1 MAENMKTGS
10 HTWKDI
16 IVHGA
21 AQSGIAVQPYQAD
34 QFAVHAGL
42 LKEWNQKINL
52 TAIDEPVEVAV
63 KHFLDAIIP
72 SRYIKPDSR
81 LLDVG
86 SGAGFPGIA
95 IKVMIPTIEVTLV
108 EATRKK
114 VSFLKHVIRE
124 LHLNGISAI
133 QSRIENL
140 PPQAGSGFDVIVS
153 RAFSNLSEFVEKS
166 LPYLARGGLL
176 MAYKGRGFTEETLDV
191 QATPGTHKP
200 SLISIKNIDRRFQM
214 TIVHF
219 KLPFL
224 ELNRSLILLQS
235 QNISV

>member
-1 MAENMKTGS
+1 MEIGS
-10 HTWKDI
+10 QAWKDT
-16 IVHGA
+16 IVVGA
-21 AQSGIAVQPYQAD
+21 RKSGISVLPDQLD
-34 QFAVHAGL
+34 QFAAHATL

-52 TAIDEPVEVAV
+52 TAIGKPVDVAV

-95 IKVMIPTIEVTLV
+95 IKVMIPTLQVTLV

-124 LHLNGISAI
+124 LHLSGISAI

-140 PPQAGSGFDVIVS
+140 PQQPGSGFDVIVS

-166 LPYLARGGLL
+166 LPYLAIDGLL
-176 MAYKGRGFTEETLDV
+176 MAYKGRGFIEENLDV
-191 QATPGTHKP
+191 QATPGTHKT

-224 ELNRSLILLQS
+224 ELNRSLILLKS
-235 QNISV
+235 QNIST